1 MSTKA
6 RSRTRAR
13 RITSVALGAIVALSA
28 SGQALAATTYT
39 DPVGDARFQ
48 APAYADVVAGSVD
61 LEAGVFE
68 FTVTVAETIPEAPDL
83 PALAADELRWA
94 VPLDL
99 DPTTAPV
106 GWPLA
111 PGADQSTQKS
121 PVEGFMAVAWNGSA
135 FSGTWYDRRPLLS
148 GGEVT
153 ATSVPF
159 QIDGATVHIWIDG
172 ALIGD
177 PTSFRFGAAT
187 AAVQVPF
194 TGRQPIDVKQVI
206 DLLPQFLNQWP

>member
-1 MSTKA
+1 MSIQA
-6 RSRTRAR
+6 SRHIRAR
-13 RITSVALGAIVALSA
+13 WITSVGLGAMVALSA
-28 SGQALAATTYT
+28 SGNALAATTYT
-39 DPVGDARFQ
+39 DPVADALYQ

-61 LEAGVFE
+61 VEAGVFE
-68 FTVTVAETIPEAPDL
+68 FTVTVAGTIPEAPDL
-83 PALAADELRWA
+83 PAVAAHELRWA

-111 PGADQSTQKS
+111 PGADQSTRRS
-121 PVEGFMAVAWNGSA
+121 PVEGFMAVAWDGSA
-135 FSGTWYDRRPLLS
+135 FSGTWYDRRPLLT

-153 ATSVPF
+153 ATPVPF
-159 QIDGATVHIWIDG
+159 EIDGASVHIWIDG

-194 TGRQPIDVKQVI
+194 TGRQPIDVKVVI